1 MFARSLAPLLVV
13 LPFIALAG
21 AIVMTLPQALA
32 FTLAPPG
39 SAARRPG
46 CSTSRAA
53 SASCSGRSSSAL
65 RDRAVPRLAAATDG
79 YAAMWPVV
87 GIPVLL
93 AGVLMKPL
101 EEGRAEPVLQR
112 DPLRRYGVATA
123 TCWWTSQTSSGSSE
137 RTSN

>member
-39 SAARRPG
+39 SAGAAAG
-46 CSTSRAA
+46 LLDFSRGVGVVLGPIVVGGAIELFHG
-53 SASCSGRSSSAL
+53 SL
-65 RDRAVPRLAAATDG
+65 TATDG

-93 AGVLMKPL
+93 TLPL
-101 EEGRAEPVLQR
+101 LRTLERKGEPALGQ
-112 DPLRRYGVATA
+112 A
-123 TCWWTSQTSSGSSE
+123 S
-137 RTSN
+137 